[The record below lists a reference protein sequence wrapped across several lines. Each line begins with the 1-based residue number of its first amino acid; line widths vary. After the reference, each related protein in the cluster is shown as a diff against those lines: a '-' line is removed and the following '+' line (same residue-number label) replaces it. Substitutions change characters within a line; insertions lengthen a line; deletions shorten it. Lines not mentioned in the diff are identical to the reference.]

1 VGFQFW
7 QSDAEARNE
16 KQVTAALGKSMARIE
31 FDIDGNILGANEN
44 FLKVMGYSLSE
55 VVGKHHSIFVANE
68 LVKSPAYADFWKKLR
83 SGEFASGAFQRVRKD
98 GEKIWLE
105 ATYNPIF
112 NERGKLIKVVKFA
125 ADITARRKE
134 SAVKD
139 SVLKAIDRSQA
150 VIEFDLDG
158 TILTANGNFL
168 KVMGYE
174 LKEIVGKHHR
184 MFVEEAFTKSPEYA
198 VFWEQ
203 LAQGE
208 FQAAQ
213 FKRIGK
219 NGKEVWI
226 EGAYNPIFDQDG
238 KPFKVV
244 KFAIDITE
252 QVSLL
257 IDLKKM
263 IDTNFSEINQN
274 IQKLEQAAQSGASSA
289 EETSATVQTV
299 AASAEELAASISEI
313 ARSMNKSRDETERAF
328 EQTQAANSSTQK
340 MSEVVAS
347 MGSIV
352 EVIQGIAGQINLL
365 ALNATIESA
374 RAGEAGKGFAV
385 VANEVKNLANQA
397 AKATD
402 QISEEISGIQNISN
416 EVVSVLQAI
425 SGSIETARDSVT
437 NIASAV
443 EEQTSVTG
451 DVSQNMQSMALAV
464 EQLSSDLDEINQIS
478 TLVGDSVDRTERAAE
493 VLAR

>member
-1 VGFQFW
+1 
-7 QSDAEARNE
+7 
-16 KQVTAALGKSMARIE
+16 MARIE
-31 FDIDGNILGANEN
+31 FDLNGNILDANEN
-44 FLKVMGYSLSE
+44 FLEVMGYSLPE
-55 VVGKHHSIFVANE
+55 LKGKHHSIFVPEAI
-68 LVKSPAYADFWKKLR
+68 VKDASYEEFWTKLR
-83 SGEFASGAFQRVRKD
+83 AGEYASGAFQRVRKNGD
-98 GEKIWLE
+98 KVWIE

-112 NERGKLIKVVKFA
+112 DERGKLVKVVKFA
-125 ADITARRKE
+125 SDITKRRQE
-134 SAVKD
+134 AAVKD
-139 SVLKAIDRSQA
+139 GTLQAIDRSQA

-158 TILTANGNFL
+158 TILTANANFL
-168 KVMGYE
+168 NALGYE
-174 LKEIVGKHHR
+174 LKEIVGKHHS
-184 MFVEEAFTKSPEYA
+184 MFVESDYAKSAEYSA
-198 VFWEQ
+198 FWEK
-203 LAQGE
+203 LRQGE

-213 FKRIGK
+213 FKRITKTG
-219 NGKEVWI
+219 EEIWI
-226 EGAYNPIFDQDG
+226 EASYNPIFDQDG
-238 KPFKVV
+238 NPFKVI
-244 KFAIDITE
+244 KFATDITD
-252 QVSLL
+252 QVKLL
-257 IDLKKM
+257 VDLKEM

-274 IQKLEQAAQSGASSA
+274 IQRLDGAAHSGANSA

-328 EQTQAANSSTQK
+328 EQTQSANGSTQR

-402 QISEEISGIQNISN
+402 QISEEISGIQGISN
-416 EVVSVLQAI
+416 EVVDALQGI
-425 SGSIETARDSVT
+425 SNSIETARDSVA

-443 EEQTSVTG
+443 EEQTSVTDG
-451 DVSQNMQSMALAV
+451 VSQNMQSMAVAV
-464 EQLSSDLDEINQIS
+464 EQLSTSLGEITDMS
-478 TLVGDSVDRTERAAE
+478 GLVGDSVGRTRTAAE